1 MLGVTR
7 CFAPERSKKLMNAS
21 TFTPMFAHADR
32 GHAVEETW
40 IMHMALETKRW
51 TRGDLEHLPDD
62 GNMYEV
68 VHGEL
73 FVTPAPRARHQQIV
87 VVLAR
92 IIGRYVDAHGLGD
105 IHQARSV
112 LVFEGS
118 EVEPDIMVKPKVSAP
133 PPEWESAPTPFLV
146 VEVLSDTT
154 RRRDRIEKR
163 GLYLEAGV
171 DEYWIVDGE
180 RRSITVIRPEQSDE
194 ELSDWLHWH
203 PAGAPVPLEMDVAA
217 MFRDAL
223 G

>member
-1 MLGVTR
+1 
-7 CFAPERSKKLMNAS
+7 
-21 TFTPMFAHADR
+21 MFAHADR
-32 GHAVEETW
+32 GHAVEETR
-40 IMHMALETKRW
+40 IMHMALETKPW

-62 GNMYEV
+62 GNTYEV

-105 IHQARSV
+105 VHQARSV

-118 EVEPDIMVKPKVSAP
+118 EVEPDIMVRPKVSAP
-133 PPEWESAPTPFLV
+133 PPEWENAPTPFLV